1 MKVHAF
7 SLTASAGESGHVS
20 PFASLVYRDG
30 ERRWE
35 IRMEW
40 QNLPLLKSPT
50 DNPAE
55 FLYAVLWAL
64 MTDFDDHL
72 VTSAQVTPV
81 EGELG

>member
-1 MKVHAF
+1 MKVDAF
-7 SLTASAGESGHVS
+7 SLVASASETGHVS
-20 PFASLVYRDG
+20 PYASLIHRDG
-30 ERRWE
+30 DRRWE
-35 IRMEW
+35 ITMEW
-40 QNLPLLKSPT
+40 QNLPLLKSPA

-72 VTSAQVTPV
+72 VTSAQVTPI